1 MKYSIVRVHREKEI
15 LEYSTNIPA
24 REYTEV
30 LTIKG
35 FKNKDKVPLERII
48 TFDNYQV
55 VAVLNALNTSSVA
68 ADYSY
73 LMDTLS

>member
-1 MKYSIVRVHREKEI
+1 MKYCIIRIRRDSEIKGYSI
-15 LEYSTNIPA
+15 NIPSKECVEA
-24 REYTEV
+24 

-35 FKNKDKVPLERII
+35 FKDKDKVPQERII

-55 VAVLNALNTSSVA
+55 VAVLNALNTSSSSA
-68 ADYSY
+68 EYSY